1 MTPRDTE
8 RSPLLATKLSSSS
21 SSWRRALAAAAVV
34 VVVVVVVVVEI
45 FATSRPAHEF
55 GVEHSALTIP
65 QRLGAAMSASARQEL
80 IDAKISK
87 LKALSAR
94 LEDEA
99 ERKLAQGRFMVSDVE
114 AASETATKESVA
126 TCSVDPTQNALKT
139 RYATMMSR
147 ETGDVERRKNLDVRL
162 KQKRNAR
169 TKDEDEN
176 ASAALGGLQWI
187 SNFVEKATE
196 ITSISSEIIGE
207 FAEEVDEGSG
217 FCWRESYTRE
227 GVLPQH
233 CEDGQEILAGGFYCY
248 DKCDKYDTSDNS
260 YKRYGYDCHQNCKS
274 GWTDTGL
281 TCNNPSASYGRGVG
295 TIECS
300 WSWSTWSVNCGGSL
314 CTAKGKEDYL
324 GLCYD
329 KCKSG
334 YSNFGSNI
342 CVMDCAEQGYH
353 GGIAPS
359 CVKDVKVSPGM
370 TPSTCPPGTEY
381 DSGLCYE
388 PCKTNFTGV
397 GFVCWG
403 GAPNVNNKDWVLCG
417 MGAAVDDATCA
428 LIITDQIM
436 GPLEMVAFF
445 ATLGSSSGATTAA
458 KVGVKTATKGA
469 KAIDKAG
476 DTFKAI
482 KKTAEELENAVSTT
496 EGVIDGVEDLVEC
509 ETEADCIRVAA
520 EVAALFDPTGIASTV
535 AAYSHDICTRYTED
549 AEAIAE
555 MDPEL
560 KSAQIAAVERAFAK
574 YRNGG
579 GKGKCANAAY
589 NKMLKLNRSQAE
601 AEEIKIQV
609 KYAIGNLTAA
619 ST

>member
-8 RSPLLATKLSSSS
+8 RSPLLATKSSSSS

-34 VVVVVVVVVEI
+34 VGVVAI
-45 FATSRPAHEF
+45 FSSSRPAHEF

-65 QRLGAAMSASARQEL
+65 QRLGAAMSASARKEL

-94 LEDEA
+94 LEDES
-99 ERKLAQGRFMVSDVE
+99 ERKLAQGRFMASDVE

-139 RYATMMSR
+139 RYKSMMSR
-147 ETGDVERRKNLDVRL
+147 EKGDVERRKNLDVRL
-162 KQKRNAR
+162 KQKKKNKRRGRA
-169 TKDEDEN
+169 KDEDEN

-187 SNFVEKATE
+187 SNVVEKASE

-233 CEDGQEILAGGFYCY
+233 CEDGQEVLADGFYCY
-248 DKCDKYDTSDNS
+248 DKCDKYDTSDKS
-260 YKRYGYDCHQNCKS
+260 YKRYGYDCHQNCNS

-359 CVKDVKVSPGM
+359 CVKDIKISPGM

-381 DSGLCYE
+381 DGGLCYE

-428 LIITDQIM
+428 LVITDQIM

-482 KKTAEELENAVSTT
+482 KKTAEELENAVSTA
-496 EGVIDGVEDLVEC
+496 EGVVDGVEDLVEC

-560 KSAQIAAVERAFAK
+560 KSAQIAAVEKAFAK

-579 GKGKCANAAY
+579 GKGKCAKAAY
-589 NKMLKLNRSQAE
+589 NEMLERNRSQAE